1 MTKLGTIT
9 RVAGTP
15 YEVVSILA
23 DGGLRLR
30 PLKGGRKSD
39 GCQYEL
45 FESVRIAV
53 GDGFVPGVISSVSP
67 LQATVTTGVS
77 QGRTVGSSRIRKA
90 KE

>member
-1 MTKLGTIT
+1 MTTHHQT
-9 RVAGTP
+9 F
-15 YEVVSILA
+15 EVVSILPN
-23 DGGLRLR
+23 GGLRLR

-53 GDGFVPGVISSVSP
+53 GDSFVPGVISSVSP
-67 LQATVTTGVS
+67 LQATVTAGVS

-90 KE
+90 KP